1 MQDHFTA
8 LSAPVGVAPSRRTS
22 SPRFLTMESAD
33 KDDATYDRLGNSG
46 LLIVKPCANEGKHA
60 AIPIVALRRIFM
72 ATAALFY
79 ILLMCWGL
87 LRENVMVEDEFVDTT
102 TTIRSLDDGGA
113 NRTRRLTYRR
123 PKIHGFFT
131 LSTTD
136 TTTRFTRK
144 KHTWPIILG
153 NLFWKGCHE

>member
-123 PKIHGFFT
+123 PKNPWIFYAFDNRHH
-131 LSTTD
+131 D
-136 TTTRFTRK
+136 PVYK
-144 KHTWPIILG
+144 KETYLAHHTWESL
-153 NLFWKGCHE
+153 LERMS